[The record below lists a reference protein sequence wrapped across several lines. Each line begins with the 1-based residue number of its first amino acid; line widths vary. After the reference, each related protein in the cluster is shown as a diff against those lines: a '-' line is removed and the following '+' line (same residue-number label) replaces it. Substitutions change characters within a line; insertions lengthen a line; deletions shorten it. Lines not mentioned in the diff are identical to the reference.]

1 MPRKIRPE
9 ASHGA
14 LELEA
19 ATVQSTDNKD
29 HNEPISAT
37 WQAKG
42 LEGLEGLEGLQKQN
56 LSKLRICGQYYG
68 NLVSINSAFVAM
80 PSLSRHI
87 A

>member
-42 LEGLEGLEGLQKQN
+42 LEGLEGLQKQN